1 MLRTRGLFGD
11 GDVDGD
17 RETSI
22 RRSRREDE
30 LFEEETRVSTPIHS
44 HGVRTHDPIA
54 SPRRFDFP
62 STPSA
67 PSESFLPKFPLKFLK
82 LYKLY
87 IKNGFFHKRME
98 KMNFFLTMAA
108 AAGGSLK
115 DGMRCV
121 RRFRMVVSKKVGT
134 TPKNST
140 QVRTR

>member
-1 MLRTRGLFGD
+1 MLDLLRTRGLFGD

-67 PSESFLPKFPLKFLK
+67 PSESFLPKFPLKFLQTVQIV
-82 LYKLY
+82 YKKRMFSQ
-87 IKNGFFHKRME
+87 KNGKNEFFF
-98 KMNFFLTMAA
+98 NN
-108 AAGGSLK
+108 GGGGRRLVERWDEVRAPIS
-115 DGMRCV
+115 DGG
-121 RRFRMVVSKKVGT
+121 VGT
-134 TPKNST
+134 HVLVLPLV
-140 QVRTR
+140 Q